1 MGTTTPDVSMLESR
15 ANTARSPAPAIA
27 PRASFAGVPP
37 LRRRCA
43 ATVVVPAHNE
53 AEYIAQTLRALVDQR
68 DLDGS
73 PLDPATFDILV
84 YANSCTDATAA
95 IVRGFVDAH
104 PRHAIFVVEEELRR
118 EVAHI
123 GTARGAVMDAAA
135 ARFFARADGDGAIFA
150 TDADGAILSTDAD
163 TLPSPTWLAW
173 NLRELQTADA
183 VMGRILFDRDEWT
196 QLPEHTRRTLRDES
210 AYFFTVARLEAQFA
224 PKPYDPWPRH
234 WQNWGPSFAVR
245 ASAYAAAGGVPRVRV
260 LEDIALYRALERSGA
275 RIRHSLRVRVTT
287 SARLDPRAIGGFGTR
302 IGEWNALDDDTLQ
315 LMVEHP
321 ADTLERLRGI
331 GGGKP
336 TRLRPQM
343 RAAEATA
350 LLRRAMKSR

>member
-1 MGTTTPDVSMLESR
+1 MLEPR
-15 ANTARSPAPAIA
+15 ATTARSPVPAIA
-27 PRASFAGVPP
+27 PRAAFDKVPP
-37 LRRRCA
+37 LRPGCR
-43 ATVVVPAHNE
+43 ATVVIPAQNE
-53 AEYIAQTLRALVDQR
+53 AEYIARTLRELVDQR

-73 PLDPATFDILV
+73 PLDPSTFDILV

-95 IVRGFVDAH
+95 IVRDIADAH
-104 PRHAIFVVEEELRR
+104 PRHAIFVVEEELRP

-135 ARFFARADGDGAIFA
+135 ARFFACDRE
-150 TDADGAILSTDAD
+150 DGAILSTDAD

-173 NLRELQTADA
+173 NLRELRAADA

-196 QLPEHTRRTLRDES
+196 QLPDHTRRTLRDES
-210 AYFFTVARLEAQFA
+210 AYYFTVARLEAQFA

-245 ASAYAAAGGVPRVRV
+245 ASAYASAGGVPRVRV

-302 IGEWNALDDDTLQ
+302 IGEWNALDGDALQ